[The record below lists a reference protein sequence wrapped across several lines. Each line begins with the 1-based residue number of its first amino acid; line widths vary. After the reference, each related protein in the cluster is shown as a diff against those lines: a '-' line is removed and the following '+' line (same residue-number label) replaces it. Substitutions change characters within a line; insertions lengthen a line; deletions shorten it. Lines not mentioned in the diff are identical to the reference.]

1 MADADAGTCNP
12 ASLNRW
18 YYNASSKSC
27 EQFQYSGCGGNFNNF
42 LSNVK
47 NQRDI
52 HSTDLQK
59 VEAHFSGVVSR
70 NFRALEKRKIGY
82 MAIYIQYNIDSLSKK
97 AVFGTNINLL
107 K

>member
-1 MADADAGTCNP
+1 MRVVNLVNNSNTVDVVETSIISSQKKSAKIFAIQV
-12 ASLNRW
+12 LN
-18 YYNASSKSC
+18 Y
-27 EQFQYSGCGGNFNNF
+27 FN
-42 LSNVK
+42 SNVK